1 MTQPRLILASNSPRR
16 RQMLAWTGW
25 AFETDAA
32 DLNEDPLPGEP
43 PGEYVSRL
51 AGEKART
58 VAQRYAGEPVFI
70 LAADTTVA
78 DGPDLLGKPANA
90 HEARSMLRRLR
101 GRTHQVYTALALMD
115 VQNAVLMQDLCV
127 CQVSMRPYSDAEIED
142 YIQSGDPF
150 DKAGGYAIQHA
161 DFLPVVDFG
170 GCFASVM
177 GLPLCH
183 LQRIAARV
191 NVVPPQNVPRNCQN
205 NLNYS
210 CPIWQAVLNG
220 ETVG

>member
-1 MTQPRLILASNSPRR
+1 MTQARLILASNSPRR
-16 RQMLAWTGW
+16 RQMLGWTGW
-25 AFETDAA
+25 AFELEAA

-43 PGEYVSRL
+43 PGEYVLRL
-51 AGEKART
+51 AGEKARK
-58 VAQRYAGEPVFI
+58 VANRYAGEPVMV

-78 DGPDLLGKPANA
+78 DGSDILGKPADA
-90 HEARSMLRRLR
+90 AEARAMLRRLR

-115 VQNAVLMQDLCV
+115 VRRSLLAQDVCV
-127 CQVSMRPYSDAEIED
+127 SQVPMRQYSDVEMEE

-150 DKAGGYAIQHA
+150 DKAGAYAIQHPR
-161 DFLPVVDFG
+161 FRPVVNFG

-183 LQRIAARV
+183 LQRLAVRLDLT
-191 NVVPPQNVPRNCQN
+191 PPQDIPHQCQS
-205 NLNYS
+205 NLKYS

-220 ETVG
+220 EPVG

>member
-1 MTQPRLILASNSPRR
+1 MAQPRLILASNSPRR

-25 AFETDAA
+25 AFEVDAA
-32 DLNEDPLPGEP
+32 DLNEEPLPGEP
-43 PGEYVSRL
+43 PAEYVLRL

-58 VAQRYAGEPVFI
+58 VAEHYSGQPVVV

-78 DGPDLLGKPANA
+78 DGSQLLGKPADTD
-90 HEARSMLRRLR
+90 EARAMLRRLR

-115 VQNAVLMQDLCV
+115 VQRSALAQDVCV
-127 CQVSMRPYSDAEIED
+127 SQVPMRNYSDEEIEA
-142 YIQSGDPF
+142 YIGSGDPF

-161 DFLPVVDFG
+161 QFRPVIHFS

-183 LQRIAARV
+183 LQRLAARLDLLPTRD
-191 NVVPPQNVPRNCQN
+191 VPQTCQS
-205 NLNYS
+205 NLQYP

-220 ETVG
+220 ESLG